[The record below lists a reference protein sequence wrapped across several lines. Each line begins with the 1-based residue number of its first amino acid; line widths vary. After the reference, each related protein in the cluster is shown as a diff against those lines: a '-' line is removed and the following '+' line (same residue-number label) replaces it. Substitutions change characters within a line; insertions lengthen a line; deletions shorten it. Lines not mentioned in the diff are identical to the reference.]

1 MYHRHNPFI
10 AGYCPQTYA
19 GIESLPMPQSLPLA
33 DSHLVSSVE
42 QGDKLAESGLYEKY
56 SDRIYFLALS
66 ELHSRED
73 AEDVRAETFVRVLL
87 ALRQGKL
94 RKPDSLSSFIVGI
107 ALNVIRE
114 SRRRKLSTES
124 LTDRELNLA
133 GEASPEDVF
142 LNQEVSRSIEETA
155 RHLKPRER
163 EFLRMYYYEELP
175 KEEIARV
182 LGIKEERLRLIKS
195 RALKRFRET
204 YQKLKRE

>member
-1 MYHRHNPFI
+1 
-10 AGYCPQTYA
+10 
-19 GIESLPMPQSLPLA
+19 MPQSVPLA
-33 DSHLVSSVE
+33 DSYLVSSVE

-56 SDRIYFLALS
+56 SDRIYFLGLS

-94 RKPDSLSSFIVGI
+94 RKPESLSSFIVGI
-107 ALNVIRE
+107 ALNVVRE

-124 LTDRELNLA
+124 LTDRELNIA
-133 GEASPEDVF
+133 GEASPEEVF
-142 LNQEVSRSIEETA
+142 LNQEVSRSIEDTV
-155 RHLKPRER
+155 RHMKPRER
-163 EFLRMYYYEELP
+163 EFLRMYYYEEMP
-175 KEEIARV
+175 KDEIARV
-182 LGIKEERLRLIKS
+182 LGVKEERLRLVKS